1 MQSVFVLDAGVGFL
15 VGVNIHLLTVE
26 SEVCRDGSL
35 IGLRVGQI
43 TTRAVWN
50 VQVLSRVMLRV
61 VVLRANFVRPH
72 N

>member
-15 VGVNIHLLTVE
+15 VGVNIHLLTVK

-43 TTRAVWN
+43 TTRAVWD
-50 VQVLSRVMLRV
+50 VQVPSRVMLRV
-61 VVLRANFVRPH
+61 VVLRANFVGPH

>member
-1 MQSVFVLDAGVGFL
+1 M

>member
-1 MQSVFVLDAGVGFL
+1 VESVFVLDAGVGFL

-43 TTRAVWN
+43 TTRAVWD
-50 VQVLSRVMLRV
+50 VQVPSRVMLRV
-61 VVLRANFVRPH
+61 VLLRANFVGPH